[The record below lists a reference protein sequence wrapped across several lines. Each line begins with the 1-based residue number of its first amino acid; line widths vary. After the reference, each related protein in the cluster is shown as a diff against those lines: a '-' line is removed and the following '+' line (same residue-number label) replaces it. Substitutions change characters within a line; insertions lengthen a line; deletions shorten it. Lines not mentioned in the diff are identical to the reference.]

1 MEKMKKSNI
10 LVIMLF
16 VFSVLIFLFAIWF
29 YNQEDVVQEPQRSE
43 KVRAVATIFPIY
55 DILREVGGDRIDA
68 TLLLTPGASPHNFE
82 ASPKD
87 IKELDKT
94 NLFLFAGAG
103 VDFWANDLVKDNVNQ
118 GRADYIAI
126 DMSSIVEL
134 RPFSNVKSDEGED
147 IDKEGDFDPHFWLS
161 PKNAPLIAN
170 EIVYHLSMLDP
181 NNKDY
186 YQQNAD
192 NFITKLNEKT
202 VQWQENINTLEN
214 KKMIV
219 FHDAWFYFADYFGL
233 EVIAAFEPIA
243 GKSPSPKYLQSI
255 LNEIEKNKVDVL
267 FIEPQLDP
275 KIALAMAQG
284 IVNNFVILDPL
295 GGLDE
300 RNSYIDLID
309 YNVKTIIKALAN

>member
-1 MEKMKKSNI
+1 MKKSNI

-147 IDKEGDFDPHFWLS
+147 SDKEGAFDPHFWLS

-186 YQQNAD
+186 YQQNAE

>member
-103 VDFWANDLVKDNVNQ
+103 VDFWANDLVTDNVNQ

-134 RPFSNVKSDEGED
+134 RPFSNVKFDDGED
-147 IDKEGDFDPHFWLS
+147 I
-161 PKNAPLIAN
+161 
-170 EIVYHLSMLDP
+170 
-181 NNKDY
+181 
-186 YQQNAD
+186 
-192 NFITKLNEKT
+192 
-202 VQWQENINTLEN
+202 
-214 KKMIV
+214 
-219 FHDAWFYFADYFGL
+219 
-233 EVIAAFEPIA
+233 
-243 GKSPSPKYLQSI
+243 
-255 LNEIEKNKVDVL
+255 NKVDVL

-300 RNSYIDLID
+300 RNSYIDLVD
-309 YNVKTIIKALAN
+309 YNVK